1 MSKKYTGPQ
10 LPKDFLN
17 VSSRANCSDNSSPSY
32 VDGDGRLYDTFY
44 RRCEQSEAGRL
55 VQRLARLPFPS
66 PDAEG
71 AYIDFNSYE
80 AAVLEWKKQVTTA
93 LGHLTLPQLMGR
105 AYPRPRVF
113 KMVCRAATVS
123 ISDTHHRTRTR
134 LCSHEDGC
142 VVVIMRTAGRGV
154 RRG

>member
-17 VSSRANCSDNSSPSY
+17 ASSRANCSSDNSSPSY

-44 RRCEQSEAGRL
+44 RRCEQSEAARL

-66 PDAEG
+66 PDTEG
-71 AYIDFNSYE
+71 TYIDFNSYE

-113 KMVCRAATVS
+113 KMVCLAAVVS
-123 ISDTHHRTRTR
+123 FSDHDAPS
-134 LCSHEDGC
+134 LMC
-142 VVVIMRTAGRGV
+142 
-154 RRG
+154 